1 MKRESNHHIFL
12 SLVVF
17 GKAAECSPVVV
28 AVGKPEEL
36 PWRKHVQE
44 IDKLVA
50 FRWFV
55 ERVIVDRRNP
65 DGPGMPPRRSGQ
77 PLL

>member
-17 GKAAECSPVVV
+17 GKSMACYPV
-28 AVGKPEEL
+28 AVAGKPEEL

-44 IDKLVA
+44 IEKLVA
-50 FRWFV
+50 FRWCV
-55 ERVIVDRRNP
+55 ERLVVDRRNP
-65 DGPGMPPRRSGQ
+65 DGPGLPTRNPG
-77 PLL
+77 